1 MRAQEGT
8 TGPNWTAGA
17 AALLGVE
24 AGWWAFNASVFA
36 FGGDIGIA
44 LIPVALAGLC
54 ILSAIL
60 SVRSH
65 RSGFWLGFLLQAP
78 ALLQGV
84 VLLNS
89 YTPLFGVF
97 AIILGMAGMALL
109 VLGRTLRR
117 AR

>member
-8 TGPNWTAGA
+8 NGPNWAAGA

-24 AGWWAFNASVFA
+24 AGWWEFNASVFA
-36 FGGDIGIA
+36 FGGDVGVA
-44 LIPVALAGLC
+44 LIPAALAALC
-54 ILSAIL
+54 IFSAIL
-60 SVRSH
+60 LVRSH

-84 VLLNS
+84 VLSNS

-97 AIILGMAGMALL
+97 AIILGMAGLALL
-109 VLGRTLRR
+109 VLGRTWRR